1 MFSVQKMV
9 LELAIL
15 KEMHL
20 AGLSVRQWGSWMDE
34 VLEYIPAVSKA
45 SKLAVSREF
54 ELVI

>member
-45 SKLAVSREF
+45 SKLAVSRE
-54 ELVI
+54 VH